1 MADTA
6 ATSSRFSLAARAFG
20 RAMLLLLLIALIGG
34 AIGAAIYY
42 GSAAYYRDL
51 VLPLRQNQARIL
63 AVETSQARNQSEI
76 AAQLEDKQL
85 RLNALEQQRSEDREA
100 LSELESDLAA
110 LSAAADDQA
119 QRLDTLHELQDGL
132 GSLQGRVDELDRA
145 MALQNTRSAE
155 LLSTL
160 QAYDPEMAKIQQE
173 MTILL
178 TMQYLERARHQLVL
192 GNTGTAE
199 MDLEQA
205 YSILYV
211 LYDEVEPENQD
222 TIARWIRR
230 LDLAL
235 GDLSGSPAAAIGDI
249 DLTWQLMAASLS
261 SAAAQE
267 PVGTPTPRP

>member
-6 ATSSRFSLAARAFG
+6 APSSRFSLAARAFG
-20 RAMLLLLLIALIGG
+20 RAMLLLLLIVLIGG

-51 VLPLRQNQARIL
+51 VLPLKQNQARIV
-63 AVETSQARNQSEI
+63 AVETSQARNQSETL
-76 AAQLEDKQL
+76 AQLQDKQL

-100 LSELESDLAA
+100 LSELKNDLAA
-110 LSAAADDQA
+110 LSAVADDHA
-119 QRLDTLHELQDGL
+119 QRLDSLHELQDGL
-132 GSLQGRVDELDRA
+132 GSLQGDMDELDRA
-145 MALQNTRSAE
+145 LVLQNTRSAE
-155 LLSTL
+155 LMSTL
-160 QAYDPEMAKIQQE
+160 AAVDPEVTKIQQE

-178 TMQYLERARHQLVL
+178 TMQYLERARHQLAL

-205 YSILYV
+205 YSILSE
-211 LYDEVEPENQD
+211 LYDEVEPENQI
-222 TIARWIRR
+222 TIGRWIRR

>member
-6 ATSSRFSLAARAFG
+6 APSSRFSPAARAFR
-20 RAMLLLLLIALIGG
+20 RAILLLLLIALIGG
-34 AIGAAIYY
+34 AVGAAIYY

-51 VLPLRQNQARIL
+51 VLPLKQNQARIA
-63 AVETSQARNQSEI
+63 AVETSQAGNQSEI
-76 AAQLEDKQL
+76 LAQLQDKQL

-110 LSAAADDQA
+110 LSAAAEEQA
-119 QRLDTLHELQDGL
+119 QRLHTLDELQDEYI
-132 GSLQGRVDELDRA
+132 SLQGDMDELDRA
-145 MALQNTRSAE
+145 LALQNTRSAG

-160 QAYDPEMAKIQQE
+160 QAYDPEMVKIQQE

-205 YSILYV
+205 YAILSV
-211 LYDEVEPENQD
+211 LYDEVEPENQV
-222 TIARWIRR
+222 TIGRWIRR

-235 GDLSGSPAAAIGDI
+235 GDLSGSPAAAISDI
-249 DLTWQLMAASLS
+249 DLTWQLMAASLA
-261 SAAAQE
+261 SAAAQV
-267 PVGTPTPRP
+267 PAGTPTPRP